1 MFYDKV
7 KKEVTRSTRVIILY
21 NIIKQLLIDINS
33 SIYNIEIMKCKVSV
47 FYTYRIIIIIWK
59 EKNLKLLLQSTDNL
73 ETKKSKSIDN
83 KDNGKKDI
91 EDNYNTSSGQYTF
104 DSSDPK
110 EIMTG
115 IGEGEGGE
123 KNNVY
128 PDSDKYIVEDIKKV
142 IKDENSGFGEE
153 EEESSSKRGSEQSN
167 NKDEWRY

>member
-1 MFYDKV
+1 
-7 KKEVTRSTRVIILY
+7 
-21 NIIKQLLIDINS
+21 
-33 SIYNIEIMKCKVSV
+33 
-47 FYTYRIIIIIWK
+47 
-59 EKNLKLLLQSTDNL
+59 L

-123 KNNVY
+123 NNNTY
-128 PDSDKYIVEDIKKV
+128 PDSDKYIVEDIKKA
-142 IKDENSGFGEE
+142 IKDENSGVGE

-167 NKDEWRY
+167 NKDE

>member
-1 MFYDKV
+1 
-7 KKEVTRSTRVIILY
+7 
-21 NIIKQLLIDINS
+21 
-33 SIYNIEIMKCKVSV
+33 
-47 FYTYRIIIIIWK
+47 
-59 EKNLKLLLQSTDNL
+59 L

-123 KNNVY
+123 KNNIY
-128 PDSDKYIVEDIKKV
+128 PDSDKYIVEDIKKA

-153 EEESSSKRGSEQSN
+153 EESSSKRVSEQSN
-167 NKDEWRY
+167 NKDE